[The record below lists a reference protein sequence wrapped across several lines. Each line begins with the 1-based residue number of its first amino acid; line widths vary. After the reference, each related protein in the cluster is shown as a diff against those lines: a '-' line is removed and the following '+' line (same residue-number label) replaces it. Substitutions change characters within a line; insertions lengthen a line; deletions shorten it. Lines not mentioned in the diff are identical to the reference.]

1 MRIAVCGGGLQ
12 GVEVCWLAE
21 KAGWETVLLDNNG
34 QAPAR
39 DLAGTFFEQDL
50 MNLAQAPEAV
60 RRAIHACELVV
71 PATEN
76 PSALSALVAW
86 CTANALPLAF
96 DPAAYAVTS
105 SKLHSR
111 KLFAR
116 CGTPVATPCIA
127 ATEAVFPLI
136 AKPAGG
142 SGSRGVQV
150 FQSME
155 TFMSVFPLGFDTPH
169 WLFEAYCPGPSY
181 SVEVCGV
188 PGAYQTF
195 QVTGLLMDEAFD
207 CCGVFAPSGLN
218 AAQEQAI
225 ADEAVRL
232 AEALSLRGLMDLEVI
247 LTPDGY
253 RALEVDA
260 RFPSQTPTA
269 VWLSSGVNLLE
280 QLAACFIPYAAPS
293 TAYLRPPV
301 PAWYGHVLARDG
313 VLRAQGEHVM
323 AVHGPLVQAEDLL
336 GADHVLYSEAAESQ
350 TSAPW
355 SATLM
360 FRGADISARREACLN
375 HLAATCHLARGE
387 SA

>member
-39 DLAGTFFEQDL
+39 NLASAFFKQDITV
-50 MNLAQAPEAV
+50 LAQAPQAV
-60 RRAIHACELVV
+60 RRTIQTCDLVV

-76 PSALSALVAW
+76 PAALSALVAW
-86 CTANALPLAF
+86 CADAGVVLAF

-105 SKLHSR
+105 SKLQSR
-111 KLFAR
+111 ELFAR
-116 CGTPVATPCIA
+116 CATPVATPCVPGA
-127 ATEAVFPLI
+127 EAVFPLI
-136 AKPAGG
+136 AKPSGG

-150 FQSME
+150 FQDS
-155 TFMSVFPLGFDTPH
+155 TAFMTAFPLGFATPH

-188 PGAYQTF
+188 PGAYRTF

-207 CCGVFAPSGLN
+207 CCGVFAPSGLD
-218 AAQEQAI
+218 AAQEQVI
-225 ADEAVRL
+225 AHEAVRL

-260 RFPSQTPTA
+260 RFPSQTPTT
-269 VWLSSGVNLLE
+269 VWLSTGVNLLE
-280 QLAACFIPYAAPS
+280 HLAACFIPYPTAP
-293 TAYLRPPV
+293 ADYLRPPV
-301 PAWYGHVLARDG
+301 PAWYGHVLARNG
-313 VLRAQGEHVM
+313 VLRPQGEHVM
-323 AVHGPLVQAEDLL
+323 TVHGPLVQAEDRF
-336 GADHVLYSEAAESQ
+336 GADYVLHSEAAQSQ
-350 TSAPW
+350 TSTPL

-375 HLAATCHLARGE
+375 HLIATWHLARGE

>member
-21 KAGWETVLLDNNG
+21 KAGWETVLLDNRR

-39 DLAGTFFEQDL
+39 NLAGTFFEQDL
-50 MNLAQAPEAV
+50 TELAQAPQAV
-60 RRAIHACELVV
+60 RRAMQSCDLVV

-76 PSALSALVAW
+76 PAALSALIAW
-86 CTANALPLAF
+86 CTDAGVPLAF
-96 DPAAYAVTS
+96 DPAAYAITS

-111 KLFAR
+111 ELFAR
-116 CGTPVATPCIA
+116 CATPVATPCVPG
-127 ATEAVFPLI
+127 TEAVFPLI
-136 AKPAGG
+136 AKPSGG

-150 FQSME
+150 FQDI
-155 TFMSVFPLGFDTPH
+155 TAFMTTFPLGFATPR

-188 PGAYQTF
+188 PGAYRTF

-207 CCGVFAPSGLN
+207 CCGVFAPSELE

-260 RFPSQTPTA
+260 RFPSQTPTT
-269 VWLSSGVNLLE
+269 VWLSTGINLLE
-280 QLAACFIPYAAPS
+280 HLAACFIPYTPHIP
-293 TAYLRPPV
+293 LQRPPRR
-301 PAWYGHVLARDG
+301 AWYGHVLAQSG
-313 VLRAQGEHVM
+313 VLRPQGEHVM
-323 AVHGPLVQAEDLL
+323 AVHGPLVQEEDRL
-336 GADHVLYSEAAESQ
+336 GADYVLYSEAAQSQ
-350 TSAPW
+350 TSKPW

-360 FRGADISARREACLN
+360 FVGDSVSARRESCLN
-375 HLAATCHLARGE
+375 RLAATCHLARGA